1 MRGSPMGYL
10 HARIRRL
17 WAITCKEIVQ
27 TVRDWPKLL
36 MIILMPVIELFLVAY
51 MGDMQMEHIPMAVAD
66 LSLDTESRRFVGALE
81 SSSIFDAVMVVDSEA
96 AVLRAMDEGIVYAGV
111 VIPSDLASAVDRG
124 DAQVLILID
133 GSDSFVVQS
142 SYSAAAS
149 IAQAYGI
156 ELMMEK
162 VERQGMVQA
171 IGTPVVTSTRIL
183 YNPNIDSLIFLI
195 PGLAAILLQ
204 LISVNV
210 TAMSVVREREYGTM
224 EQILVTPTR
233 PLELILGKMTPGIL
247 LVGVDLAIILALG
260 LYWFDVPFQGS
271 IGLFLWLSLIF
282 IVSGLGLGLLMSTI
296 ASSQKQAQQQTAVLM
311 LLTMML
317 TGLIYPRSTMPPVV
331 QAVGSMIPATY
342 FVRIARGIVTK
353 GVGLT
358 FLWRDVV
365 VLVIYGVVILVIAAG
380 TFKKRLD

>member
-1 MRGSPMGYL
+1 MRGSLRVRGQ
-10 HARIRRL
+10 RL
-17 WAITCKEIVQ
+17 WAIMLKEIIQ
-27 TVRDWPKLL
+27 TIRDWPKLL
-36 MIILMPVIELFLVAY
+36 MIILLPVLELFLVAY

-66 LSLDTESRRFVGALE
+66 LSLDTESRRLVAGLE
-81 SSSIFDAVMVVDSEA
+81 SSNIFDAVMAVDSEA
-96 AVLRAMDEGIVYAGV
+96 EVLRAIDEGLVYAGL
-111 VIPSDLASAVDRG
+111 VIPTDLASAVDRG
-124 DAQVLILID
+124 DAQVLILVD

-142 SYSAAAS
+142 SYVAAAS

-162 VERQGMVQA
+162 VQRMGMESM
-171 IGTPVVTSTRIL
+171 IGAPIVTSTRIL
-183 YNPNIDSLIFLI
+183 YNPNMDSLIFLI

-210 TAMSVVREREYGTM
+210 TAMSVVREHEHGTM

-247 LVGVDLAIILALG
+247 LVGIDLTIIVALG
-260 LYWFDVPFQGS
+260 LYWFEVPFRGS
-271 IGLFLWLSLIF
+271 IGLFLWLSMIF
-282 IVSGLGLGLLMSTI
+282 IVSGLGLGLLISTI
-296 ASSQKQAQQQTAVLM
+296 ASSQKHAQQQTSVLM

-317 TGLIYPRSTMPPVV
+317 TGLLYPRSTMPPVV

-353 GVGLT
+353 GVGIT

-365 VLVIYGVVILVIAAG
+365 VLVIYGVVILAIASS

>member
-1 MRGSPMGYL
+1 MRDSLRVRGQ
-10 HARIRRL
+10 RL
-17 WAITCKEIVQ
+17 WAIMFKEIIQ
-27 TVRDWPKLL
+27 TIRDWPKLL
-36 MIILMPVIELFLVAY
+36 MIILLPVLELFLVAY
-51 MGDMQMEHIPMAVAD
+51 MGDMQMDHIPMAVAD
-66 LSLDTESRRFVGALE
+66 LSLDTESRRLVAALE
-81 SSSIFDAVMVVDSEA
+81 SSSIFDAVMAVDSEA
-96 AVLRAMDEGIVYAGV
+96 EVLRAIDEGMVYAGL
-111 VIPSDLASAVDRG
+111 VIPGDLASAVDRG
-124 DAQVLILID
+124 DAQVLILVD

-142 SYSAAAS
+142 SYVAAAS
-149 IAQAYGI
+149 IAQAYGM

-162 VERQGMVQA
+162 VERMGMESM
-171 IGTPVVTSTRIL
+171 IGTPIVTSTRIL
-183 YNPNIDSLIFLI
+183 YNPNMDSLIFLI

-210 TAMSVVREREYGTM
+210 TAMSVVREREHGTM
-224 EQILVTPTR
+224 EQILATPTR

-247 LVGVDLAIILALG
+247 LVGIDLTIIIALG
-260 LYWFDVPFQGS
+260 LYWFEVPFRGS
-271 IGLFLWLSLIF
+271 VGLFIWLSMIF
-282 IVSGLGLGLLMSTI
+282 IVSGLGLGLLVSTI
-296 ASSQKQAQQQTAVLM
+296 ARSQKHAQQLTSVLM

-353 GVGLT
+353 GVGIT

-365 VLVIYGVVILVIAAG
+365 VLVIYGVVILAIASV

>member
-1 MRGSPMGYL
+1 MRDSLRVRGQ
-10 HARIRRL
+10 RL
-17 WAITCKEIVQ
+17 WAILFKEIIQ

-36 MIILMPVIELFLVAY
+36 MIILLPVLELFLVAY

-66 LSLDTESRRFVGALE
+66 LSLDTET
-81 SSSIFDAVMVVDSEA
+81 
-96 AVLRAMDEGIVYAGV
+96 AVLRAIDEGTVYAGL
-111 VIPSDLASAVDRG
+111 VIPADLASSVDRG

-142 SYSAAAS
+142 SYVAAAS
-149 IAQAYGI
+149 IAQAYGM

-162 VERQGMVQA
+162 VQRMGMESM

-183 YNPNIDSLIFLI
+183 YNPNMDSLIFLI

-210 TAMSVVREREYGTM
+210 TAMSVVREHEHGTM
-224 EQILVTPTR
+224 EQILATPTR

-247 LVGVDLAIILALG
+247 LVGIDLTIILALG
-260 LYWFDVPFQGS
+260 LYWFEVPFRGS
-271 IGLFLWLSLIF
+271 IGLFIWLSVIF
-282 IVSGLGLGLLMSTI
+282 IVSGLGLGLLVSTI
-296 ASSQKQAQQQTAVLM
+296 AGSQKQAQQQTSVLM

-353 GVGLT
+353 GVGIT

-365 VLVIYGVVILVIAAG
+365 VLVIYGVVVLTIASS

>member
-1 MRGSPMGYL
+1 MRDSLRVRGQ
-10 HARIRRL
+10 RL
-17 WAITCKEIVQ
+17 WAIMFKEIIQ
-27 TVRDWPKLL
+27 TIRDWPKLL
-36 MIILMPVIELFLVAY
+36 MIILLPVLELFLVAY
-51 MGDMQMEHIPMAVAD
+51 MGDMQMDHIPMAVAD
-66 LSLDTESRRFVGALE
+66 LSLDTESRRLVAGLE
-81 SSSIFDAVMVVDSEA
+81 SSNIFDAVMAVDSEA
-96 AVLRAMDEGIVYAGV
+96 EVLRAIDEGMVYAGL
-111 VIPSDLASAVDRG
+111 VIPADLASAVDRG
-124 DAQVLILID
+124 DAQVLILVD

-142 SYSAAAS
+142 SYVAAAS
-149 IAQAYGI
+149 IAQAYGM

-162 VERQGMVQA
+162 VERMGMESM
-171 IGTPVVTSTRIL
+171 IGTPIVTSTRIL
-183 YNPNIDSLIFLI
+183 YNPNMDSLIFLI

-210 TAMSVVREREYGTM
+210 TAMSVVREREHGTM
-224 EQILVTPTR
+224 EQILATPTR

-247 LVGVDLAIILALG
+247 LVGIDLSIIIALG
-260 LYWFDVPFQGS
+260 LYWFEVPFRGS
-271 IGLFLWLSLIF
+271 VGLFIWLSMIF
-282 IVSGLGLGLLMSTI
+282 IVSGLGLGLLVSTI
-296 ASSQKQAQQQTAVLM
+296 ARSQKHAQQQTSVLM

-353 GVGLT
+353 GVGIT

-365 VLVIYGVVILVIAAG
+365 VLVIYGVVILAIASS

>member
-1 MRGSPMGYL
+1 MRDSL
-10 HARIRRL
+10 RIRGQRL
-17 WAITCKEIVQ
+17 WAILFKEIVQ

-36 MIILMPVIELFLVAY
+36 MIILLPVIELFLVAY
-51 MGDMQMEHIPMAVAD
+51 MGDMQMDHIPMAVAD
-66 LSLDTESRRFVGALE
+66 LSLDTESRRLVAGLE
-81 SSSIFDAVMVVDSEA
+81 SSNIFDAVMAVDSEA
-96 AVLRAMDEGIVYAGV
+96 EVLRAIDEGMVYAGL
-111 VIPSDLASAVDRG
+111 VIPADLASAVDRG
-124 DAQVLILID
+124 DAQVLILVD

-142 SYSAAAS
+142 SYVAAAS
-149 IAQAYGI
+149 IAQAYGM

-162 VERQGMVQA
+162 VQRMGMESM
-171 IGTPVVTSTRIL
+171 IGTPIVTSTRIL
-183 YNPNIDSLIFLI
+183 YNPSMDSLIFLI

-210 TAMSVVREREYGTM
+210 TAMSVVREREHGTM
-224 EQILVTPTR
+224 EQILATPTR

-247 LVGVDLAIILALG
+247 LVGIDLTVILALG
-260 LYWFDVPFQGS
+260 LYWFRVPFRGS
-271 IGLFLWLSLIF
+271 IGLFIWLSVIF
-282 IVSGLGLGLLMSTI
+282 IVSGLGLGLLVSTI
-296 ASSQKQAQQQTAVLM
+296 ARSQKHAQQQTSVLM

-353 GVGLT
+353 GVGLA
-358 FLWRDVV
+358 FLWRDVA
-365 VLVIYGVVILVIAAG
+365 VLVIYGVVILAIASG

>member
-1 MRGSPMGYL
+1 MRDLL
-10 HARIRRL
+10 HGRLQRL
-17 WAITCKEIVQ
+17 WAIMLKEIIQ
-27 TVRDWPKLL
+27 TIRDWPKLL
-36 MIILMPVIELFLVAY
+36 MIILLPVIELFLVAY
-51 MGDMQMEHIPMAVAD
+51 MGDMQMEHIPMVVAD
-66 LSLDTESRRFVGALE
+66 LSLDTESRRLVAALE
-81 SSSIFDAVMVVDSEA
+81 SSNIFDAVMTVGSEVE
-96 AVLRAMDEGIVYAGV
+96 VLRAIDEGMVYAGL
-111 VIPSDLASAVDRG
+111 VIPADLASAVDRG
-124 DAQVLILID
+124 DAQVLILVD

-142 SYSAAAS
+142 SYVAAAS
-149 IAQAYGI
+149 IAQAYGM

-162 VERQGMVQA
+162 VQRMGMDSM
-171 IGTPVVTSTRIL
+171 IGAPIVTSARIL
-183 YNPNIDSLIFLI
+183 YNPNMDSLIFLI

-204 LISVNV
+204 LISVNA
-210 TAMSVVREREYGTM
+210 TAMSVVREREHGTM

-247 LVGVDLAIILALG
+247 LVSIDLTIIIALG
-260 LYWFDVPFQGS
+260 LYWFKVPFQGS
-271 IGLFLWLSLIF
+271 IGLFLWLSVIF
-282 IVSGLGLGLLMSTI
+282 IVSGLGLGLLVSTI
-296 ASSQKQAQQQTAVLM
+296 AGSQKQAQQQTSVLM

-358 FLWRDVV
+358 FLWRDVA
-365 VLVIYGVVILVIAAG
+365 VLVIYGVIILVIASG

>member
-1 MRGSPMGYL
+1 MRDLL
-10 HARIRRL
+10 HGRLQRL
-17 WAITCKEIVQ
+17 WAIMLKEIIQ
-27 TVRDWPKLL
+27 TIRDWPKLL
-36 MIILMPVIELFLVAY
+36 MIILLPVIELFLVAY
-51 MGDMQMEHIPMAVAD
+51 MGDMQMEHIPMVVAD
-66 LSLDTESRRFVGALE
+66 LSLDTESRRLVAALE
-81 SSSIFDAVMVVDSEA
+81 SSNIFDAVMTVGSEVE
-96 AVLRAMDEGIVYAGV
+96 VLRAIDEGMVYAGL
-111 VIPSDLASAVDRG
+111 VIPADLASAVDRG
-124 DAQVLILID
+124 DAQVLILVD

-142 SYSAAAS
+142 SYVAAAS
-149 IAQAYGI
+149 IAQAYGM

-162 VERQGMVQA
+162 VQRMGMDSM
-171 IGTPVVTSTRIL
+171 IGAPIVTSARIL
-183 YNPNIDSLIFLI
+183 YNPNMDSLIFLI

-204 LISVNV
+204 LISVNA
-210 TAMSVVREREYGTM
+210 TAMSVVREREHGTM

-247 LVGVDLAIILALG
+247 LVSIDLTIIITLG
-260 LYWFDVPFQGS
+260 LYWFKVPFQGS
-271 IGLFLWLSLIF
+271 IGLFLWLSVIF
-282 IVSGLGLGLLMSTI
+282 IVSGLGLGLLVSTI
-296 ASSQKQAQQQTAVLM
+296 AGSQKQAQQQTSVLM

-358 FLWRDVV
+358 FLWRDVA
-365 VLVIYGVVILVIAAG
+365 VLVIYGVIILVIASG

>member
-1 MRGSPMGYL
+1 MRDLL
-10 HARIRRL
+10 HGRLQRL
-17 WAITCKEIVQ
+17 WAIVFKEIIQ
-27 TVRDWPKLL
+27 TIRDWPKLL
-36 MIILMPVIELFLVAY
+36 MIIMLPILELFLVAY

-66 LSLDTESRRFVGALE
+66 LSLDTESRRLVAGLE
-81 SSSIFDAVMVVDSEA
+81 SSNIFDAVMAVDSEA
-96 AVLRAMDEGIVYAGV
+96 AVLRAIDEGTVYAGL
-111 VIPSDLASAVDRG
+111 VIPADLASAVERG
-124 DAQVLILID
+124 DAQVLILVD

-142 SYSAAAS
+142 SYVAAAS
-149 IAQAYGI
+149 IAQVYGI
-156 ELMMEK
+156 ELMMDK
-162 VERQGMVQA
+162 VQRMGMDSM
-171 IGTPVVTSTRIL
+171 IGAPIVTSARIL
-183 YNPNIDSLIFLI
+183 YNPNMDSLIFLI

-210 TAMSVVREREYGTM
+210 TAMSVVREREHGTM

-247 LVGVDLAIILALG
+247 LVGIDLTIIIALG
-260 LYWFDVPFQGS
+260 LYWFEVPFRGS
-271 IGLFLWLSLIF
+271 IGLFIWLSMIF
-282 IVSGLGLGLLMSTI
+282 IVSGLGLGLLISTV
-296 ASSQKQAQQQTAVLM
+296 ASSQKHAQQQTSVLM

-317 TGLIYPRSTMPPVV
+317 TGLLYPRSTMPPVV

-353 GVGLT
+353 GVGIT

-365 VLVIYGVVILVIAAG
+365 VLVIYGVVILAIASG

>member
-1 MRGSPMGYL
+1 
-10 HARIRRL
+10 
-17 WAITCKEIVQ
+17 
-27 TVRDWPKLL
+27 
-36 MIILMPVIELFLVAY
+36 
-51 MGDMQMEHIPMAVAD
+51 
-66 LSLDTESRRFVGALE
+66 
-81 SSSIFDAVMVVDSEA
+81 
-96 AVLRAMDEGIVYAGV
+96 
-111 VIPSDLASAVDRG
+111 DLASAVDRG
-124 DAQVLILID
+124 DAQVLILVD

-142 SYSAAAS
+142 SYVAAAS
-149 IAQAYGI
+149 IAQAYGM

-162 VERQGMVQA
+162 VERMGMESM
-171 IGTPVVTSTRIL
+171 IGTPIVTSTRIL
-183 YNPNIDSLIFLI
+183 YNPNMDSLIFLI

-210 TAMSVVREREYGTM
+210 TAMSVVREREHGTM
-224 EQILVTPTR
+224 EQILATPTR

-247 LVGVDLAIILALG
+247 LVGIDLSIIIALG
-260 LYWFDVPFQGS
+260 LYWFEVPFRGS
-271 IGLFLWLSLIF
+271 VGLFIWLSMIF
-282 IVSGLGLGLLMSTI
+282 IVSGLGLGLLVSTI
-296 ASSQKQAQQQTAVLM
+296 ARSQKHAQQQTSVLM

-353 GVGLT
+353 GVGIT

-365 VLVIYGVVILVIAAG
+365 VLVIYGVVILAIASS